1 MEDDKII
8 EFNAKIEHVVFFN
21 DSWGVIKITTDTNL
35 PHSKVHED
43 YDIETNK
50 LIFNYSTTLT
60 GKCPTPDVGA
70 IWNVKAHYFFNQK
83 YKDQYI
89 IDSVSFSQPK
99 TVEDVRAYLE
109 SILTFKQAETLLSIY
124 PNIVQDII
132 DGKDSVDLS
141 LLSGFGQI
149 TYDRAKEKIIENFA
163 ISDILSLL
171 IPLGISFSKIK
182 ALLGGEPNPQIL
194 KEKLMANPYALSKID
209 GITFKTVDK
218 IAIQLNPS
226 LKKSESRLISFIDYY
241 MEMIAND
248 SGHTWV
254 KLGDIRNGILNDV
267 PEIEEYLDGFI
278 VKETEHSKMLHIDGE
293 GDDMKIGLRK
303 LYEAEK
309 IIWEKLI
316 ALDLSSP
323 LEFTPEAIEN
333 GIKNSQEKLGFV
345 YSDEQIEIIKK
356 IMTNNFSII
365 TGKAG
370 TGKTTIARGVLDIC
384 NEMGYSISLASLSAK
399 AAIRSQEVTGYT
411 ATTIH
416 RLLGAGKEKGREFSF
431 NEYMK
436 LPCDVL
442 MIDESSMVNTHL
454 FMSVLK
460 AVDTTKTKVIF
471 VGDFKQLSPISAGN
485 TFHDLITTEK
495 YSFLINELTKIQR
508 QAEDSA
514 IIVDAN
520 KIREGVSPI
529 GVKES
534 RIVHGK
540 SNDLYYVFKSD
551 KESVFTT
558 AISSYIS
565 SVKKKGVENV
575 VILSPRRK
583 KGALNSSYEINREVQ
598 KQINEE
604 NKDVKFVHGDIEF
617 WMNDR
622 VIHTKNNYE
631 KNIFNG
637 EVGTVIGVGAKEISV
652 QYTDKVI
659 IYNHTD
665 IKELDLAYC
674 ISVHKSQ
681 GSEYSDVII
690 VLDNS
695 HFMLLSN
702 QLLYT
707 ALTRAQKRCLIV
719 SQPFAFDKALE
730 EDKSQR
736 QTWTSVG
743 EFTDGLPF

>member
-1 MEDDKII
+1 MADNDII
-8 EFNAKIEHVVFFN
+8 EFRAKIEHIVYFN
-21 DSWGVIKITTDTNL
+21 DSWGVIKISTDTML
-35 PHSKVHED
+35 PHSAIHEN
-43 YDIETNK
+43 YDVETNK
-50 LIFNYSTTLT
+50 LTFDYATTLT
-60 GKCPTPDVGA
+60 GKMPSPEVGQT
-70 IWNVKAHYFFNQK
+70 WDVKAHYFFNQK
-83 YKDQYI
+83 YKHQYV

-99 TVEDVRAYLE
+99 TVEDVKSYLE
-109 SILTFKQAETLLSIY
+109 SVLTIRQAETLLGVY
-124 PNIVQDII
+124 PNIVEEVIAGTDN
-132 DGKDSVDLS
+132 VDLS
-141 LLSGFGQI
+141 LLSGFGQF
-149 TYDRAKEKIIENFA
+149 TWDRAKDKIIENFA

-182 ALLGGEPNPQIL
+182 TLLGGEPNPQIL
-194 KEKLMANPYALSKID
+194 KEKLLANPYALSKID

-226 LKKSESRLISFIDYY
+226 LKKSESRLISFIDYF
-241 MEMIAND
+241 MEMVSND

-254 KLGDIRNGILNDV
+254 RLADIRNGILNDV
-267 PEIEEYLDGFI
+267 PEIEEYLDVFI
-278 VKETEHSKMLHIDGE
+278 AKETENSKMLHVDGE
-293 GDDMKIGLRK
+293 GDEMKIGLKK
-303 LYEAEK
+303 LYNAEK
-309 IIWEKLI
+309 LIWEKLI
-316 ALDLSSP
+316 QLDLSVS
-323 LEFTPEAIEN
+323 LNFTPEAIEN
-333 GIKNSQEKLGFV
+333 GLESSQAKLGFS
-345 YSDEQIEIIKK
+345 YSDEQMEIIKK

-384 NEMGYSISLASLSAK
+384 NEMGYSIALASLSAK

-416 RLLGAGKEKGREFSF
+416 RLLGAGKEKGAEFSF
-431 NEYMK
+431 NEERK

-454 FMSVLK
+454 FMSILK
-460 AVDTTKTKVIF
+460 AVNTAKTKVIF

-485 TFHDLITTEK
+485 TFHDLITTDK

-520 KIREGVSPI
+520 KIREGLSPI

-540 SNDLYYVFKSD
+540 NNDLYYVFKSD
-551 KESVFTT
+551 IESVFTT

-565 SVKKKGVENV
+565 SVKMKGVENV

-583 KGALNSSYEINREVQ
+583 KGVLNSSYEINREVQ
-598 KQINEE
+598 KQINES

-617 WMNDR
+617 WLNDR
-622 VIHTKNNYE
+622 VIHTKNNYD

-637 EVGTVIGVGAKEISV
+637 EVGTVISVGAKEVLV

-659 IYNHTD
+659 VYNHTD

-695 HFMLLSN
+695 HFVLLSN

-719 SQPFAFDKALE
+719 AQPFAFDKALE
-730 EDKSQR
+730 EDKSKR
-736 QTWTSVG
+736 QTWTEIG